1 MPGRFRLLMLP
12 WLAHGHLVPF
22 LELANE
28 LHDRNFDIYL
38 CSTPVVISSAK
49 SSSSFNSDKI
59 HTVEIHLNP
68 TGDFPELLSPSR
80 HTTKD
85 LPRHLIFPLCKA
97 FRMASPSFCD
107 ILDQIK
113 PDLLIYDSFQPWAAE
128 AAATRNIPAV
138 FYAITGAASYA
149 FVYHFLH
156 KRTIDGF
163 PFPAVCMKPHEL
175 KNLSKSA
182 ENIDPV
188 DRTAIPRALEMSTK
202 LCLFNTSREIEGKYI
217 DYISEKLGKT
227 ALPIGSLIRVQ
238 EKKAGKEE
246 EEDVEMMKWLDGKQ
260 KHSTLYLSF
269 GSEYYL
275 SREEIQEI
283 AKGLELISSANF
295 IWVIRSPAGAETP
308 LVEALPKG
316 FLERVK
322 GRGIIVEKWAPQIKI
337 LCHPSVGGFVMQCGW
352 NSFLESIH
360 FGVPIIAIPMHSEQ
374 FISARMAVELGI
386 ATEVTR
392 DDDGRLYGED
402 IAKAVKSV
410 VAEKAGEEMRAKV
423 REVNAQMK
431 MKGKQGID
439 YTAALLS
446 EICLSKNSSVERGRQ
461 AAATRRS
468 GRRAGR
474 RRGRGEFSVGS
485 ERSLAASQSCVGLRI
500 GIVGERG
507 EFSVGVYGGT
517 DSESWVGL
525 VLEERSGDKML

>member
-49 SSSSFNSDKI
+49 SSSSFSSDKI

-113 PDLLIYDSFQPWAAE
+113 PDLLIYDIFQPWAAE

-138 FYAITGAASYA
+138 FYGITGAASYA
-149 FVYHFLH
+149 FTYHFLH
-156 KRTIDGF
+156 NRSTDGF

-238 EKKAGKEE
+238 ENKGGGKDSDSDDEI
-246 EEDVEMMKWLDGKQ
+246 MRWLDGKE

-295 IWVIRSPAGAETP
+295 IW
-308 LVEALPKG
+308 
-316 FLERVK
+316 
-322 GRGIIVEKWAPQIKI
+322 
-337 LCHPSVGGFVMQCGW
+337 
-352 NSFLESIH
+352 
-360 FGVPIIAIPMHSEQ
+360 

-386 ATEVTR
+386 ATEVMR

-410 VAEKAGEEMRAKV
+410 VTEKAGEEMRAKV

-439 YTAALLS
+439 NTAALLS
-446 EICLSKNSSVERGRQ
+446 ELCLSKNSS
-461 AAATRRS
+461 
-468 GRRAGR
+468 
-474 RRGRGEFSVGS
+474 
-485 ERSLAASQSCVGLRI
+485 
-500 GIVGERG
+500 
-507 EFSVGVYGGT
+507 
-517 DSESWVGL
+517 
-525 VLEERSGDKML
+525 

>member
-1 MPGRFRLLMLP
+1 
-12 WLAHGHLVPF
+12 
-22 LELANE
+22 
-28 LHDRNFDIYL
+28 
-38 CSTPVVISSAK
+38 
-49 SSSSFNSDKI
+49 
-59 HTVEIHLNP
+59 
-68 TGDFPELLSPSR
+68 
-80 HTTKD
+80 
-85 LPRHLIFPLCKA
+85 
-97 FRMASPSFCD
+97 MASPSFCD

-128 AAATRNIPAV
+128 AAATRDIPAV
-138 FYAITGAASYA
+138 FYAITGQ
-149 FVYHFLH
+149 
-156 KRTIDGF
+156 
-163 PFPAVCMKPHEL
+163 PQPP
-175 KNLSKSA
+175 SK
-182 ENIDPV
+182 
-188 DRTAIPRALEMSTK
+188 ALEMSTK
-202 LCLFNTSREIEGKYI
+202 LCLINTSREIEGKYI

-238 EKKAGKEE
+238 ENKGRGKDSD
-246 EEDVEMMKWLDGKQ
+246 EDDEIMRWLDGKE

-295 IWVIRSPAGAETP
+295 IWVIRSPAGEETP

-337 LCHPSVGGFVMQCGW
+337 LSHPSVGGFVMQCGW

-386 ATEVTR
+386 ATEVMR

-402 IAKAVKSV
+402 IGKAVKSV

-439 YTAALLS
+439 NTAALLS
-446 EICLSKNSSVERGRQ
+446 ELCLSKNSS
-461 AAATRRS
+461 
-468 GRRAGR
+468 
-474 RRGRGEFSVGS
+474 
-485 ERSLAASQSCVGLRI
+485 
-500 GIVGERG
+500 
-507 EFSVGVYGGT
+507 
-517 DSESWVGL
+517 
-525 VLEERSGDKML
+525 